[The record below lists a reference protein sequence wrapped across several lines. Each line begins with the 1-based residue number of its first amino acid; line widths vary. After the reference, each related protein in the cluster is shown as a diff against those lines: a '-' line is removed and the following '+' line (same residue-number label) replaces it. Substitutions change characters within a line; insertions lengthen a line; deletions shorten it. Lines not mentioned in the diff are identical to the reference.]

1 MKNNRS
7 LRLELDLFHCILNS
21 PTLIRDVQSTRLY
34 SDKKKNEKEIS
45 DEQPHINDSILKL
58 MTTVGNRII
67 PKNHETFN
75 FMLVYCITILLQ
87 QFTKTLNQFLIL
99 SRKYFLWTM
108 L

>member
-1 MKNNRS
+1 MYNPP
-7 LRLELDLFHCILNS
+7 DF
-21 PTLIRDVQSTRLY
+21 TRT
-34 SDKKKNEKEIS
+34 KKNEKEIS
-45 DEQPHINDSILKL
+45 DEQPHINDSILNL

-67 PKNHETFN
+67 PKNHEAFN
-75 FMLVYCITILLQ
+75 FMLVYCIAILLQ